1 MNMHKYVYEVL
12 EDQQKKTSTA
22 SAMFLKG
29 RPFCSDYTLFDFLVI
44 AFQFS
49 CFFSGIS
56 FTGSSRQLSG
66 GLKYSLL
73 RLGI

>member
-1 MNMHKYVYEVL
+1 MHKYVYEVL

-29 RPFCSDYTLFDFLVI
+29 RPFCSDYTLFDFHVI

-49 CFFSGIS
+49 CFFFWHFFYRLIS
-56 FTGSSRQLSG
+56 PIVRWLE
-66 GLKYSLL
+66 
-73 RLGI
+73 I